1 MINELEPGE
10 VDIID
15 FSDYEDTYLR
25 YAARDNEGLVV
36 DFESEKARCIEMIPI
51 LDKYLWKAA
60 GYGYTGDPAYISAEI
75 YRNHGSKLTEF
86 TLSIQGY
93 TPYATKIFEHP
104 FYACV
109 YNGPIGYSDHFD
121 SFKGAVQCLLNI
133 LDGKQEIEL
142 PEQIIIG
149 GADDGIVD

>member
-1 MINELEPGE
+1 MINELESGE

-25 YAARDNEGLVV
+25 YAARDEQGLVV
-36 DFESEKARCIEMIPI
+36 DFESEKAIYIEMIPI
-51 LDKYLWKAA
+51 LDRYLWKAA
-60 GYGYTGDPAYISAEI
+60 GFVYAGDSAYISAEI
-75 YRNHGSKLTEF
+75 YPNHGSKLPEF

-104 FYACV
+104 FYPSV

-121 SFKGAVQCLLNI
+121 SFIGATQCLLNI
-133 LDGKQEIEL
+133 LNGKQEIEL
-142 PEQIIIG
+142 PEQIIIEG
-149 GADDGIVD
+149 DDHVRQG